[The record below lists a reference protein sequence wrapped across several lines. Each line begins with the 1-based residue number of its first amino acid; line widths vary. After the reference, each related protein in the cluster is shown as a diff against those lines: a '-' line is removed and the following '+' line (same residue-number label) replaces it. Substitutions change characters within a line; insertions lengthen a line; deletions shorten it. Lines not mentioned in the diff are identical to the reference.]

1 MTWTYN
7 ASDPSSP
14 KDQVR
19 LLIGDTI
26 ETPASM
32 QLLQDEEIL
41 ALLSLNDDDPLAAAV
56 AAARSL
62 AARFARYVDEVTGDL
77 QRKYSQRFRQ
87 FMDLA
92 DDLSESANDPL
103 RSRPIPYCGG
113 ISIADIQAHDEDED
127 RYPDIFKIGETD
139 DDAGIRDGSST
150 LS

>member
-7 ASDPSSP
+7 ASDPSSA

-41 ALLSLNDDDPLAAAV
+41 VLLDHNDDDPLAAAV
-56 AAARSL
+56 SAARSL
-62 AARFARYVDEVTGDL
+62 AARFARYVDEVSGDL
-77 QRKYSQRFRQ
+77 QRKYSQRYRQ

-92 DDLSESANDPL
+92 DELSESANDPL
-103 RSRPIPYCGG
+103 RSRPIPFAGG
-113 ISIADIQAHDEDED
+113 ISIADIQSRDCDED

-139 DDAGIRDGSST
+139 DEGSGTPGVST